1 MKVYILG
8 DRSDIAQGLRTLL
21 EADGH
26 EVFGW
31 HRGEE
36 FKVTNWNLIISA
48 LGTVSPVGLW
58 NKHVPY
64 DKPDPWE
71 ETFQSNLLLPVKL
84 LRQLWDSRI
93 NNPQVCFLAGSNPKK
108 IMPGYAAYNASKMAL
123 LNVVEQMDFETP
135 ECKFFALGPGYMDT
149 KIHKPTLDANWPNE
163 RIARGKPNSVE
174 QVYDC
179 LNWCLDQPK
188 EVVGGRNICVSDP
201 YGPELAERLKADS
214 NLYKLRRAE

>member
-93 NNPQVCFLAGSNPKK
+93 NNPQVCFLAGSNPQK

-123 LNVVEQMDFETP
+123 LKVVEQMDFETP

-149 KIHKPTLDANWPNE
+149 KIHKPTLEAGWPNE
-163 RIARGKPNSVE
+163 RIARGNPNTIQ

-179 LNWCLDQPK
+179 LKWCISQPK
-188 EVVGGRNICVSDP
+188 EVVGGRNICVSD
-201 YGPELAERLKADS
+201 ELYIMPQLVKEEP
-214 NLYKLRRAE
+214 NLYKLRRVE